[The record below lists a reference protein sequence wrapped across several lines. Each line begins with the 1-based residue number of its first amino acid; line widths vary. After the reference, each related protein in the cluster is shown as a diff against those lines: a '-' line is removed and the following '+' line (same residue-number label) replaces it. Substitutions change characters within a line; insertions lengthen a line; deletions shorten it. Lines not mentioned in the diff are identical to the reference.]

1 VELGFG
7 DVKLVLAS
15 VGCNML
21 VISFCWGFLFEVCRS
36 PLCLALRTV
45 VFAPVE
51 VVGLVVP
58 L

>member
-21 VISFCWGFLFEVCRS
+21 VISWGFLFEVCRS